1 MRRRRHRRSLGVG
14 TVAAQANHRQEVGYL
29 EAVVE
34 SATAQV
40 GRTLTR
46 RCLYPNIYSSL
57 WTRMVAVEAGNLASH
72 LQEGGVL
79 EASAL
84 VEAAMAEVGGNRHGR
99 LGCVAP
105 LPQQ

>member
-1 MRRRRHRRSLGVG
+1 MG
-14 TVAAQANHRQEVGYL
+14 TVAAQANHRLEVGYL

-34 SATAQV
+34 SAPAQV

-46 RCLYPNIYSSL
+46 RRLYRNIYSSL
-57 WTRMVAVEAGNLASH
+57 WTGMVAAEARNLATH
-72 LQEGGVL
+72 LQEGVCM